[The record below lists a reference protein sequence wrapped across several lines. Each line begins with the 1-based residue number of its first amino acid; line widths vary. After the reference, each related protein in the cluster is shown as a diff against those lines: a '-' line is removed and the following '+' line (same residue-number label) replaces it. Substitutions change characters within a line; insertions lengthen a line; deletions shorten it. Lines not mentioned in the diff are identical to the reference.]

1 MLVNLSVAR
10 FSPNFAKILKKTIK
24 DIAEVIIPR
33 VFLSLE
39 KIIIILKKITPRLDM
54 NFVNVDKKIFLIS
67 RFNFI
72 RLNYFTTLEI
82 VSVNI
87 YFNLHNN

>member
-1 MLVNLSVAR
+1 MLVSLSVAR
-10 FSPNFAKILKKTIK
+10 FSPNFAKILKKIIR

-39 KIIIILKKITPRLDM
+39 KIIIILKKITPRPDI
-54 NFVNVDKKIFLIS
+54 NFVNVDKKIFLIR

-72 RLNYFTTLEI
+72 ILNYFTRLEI
-82 VSVNI
+82 GLVNI
-87 YFNLHNN
+87 YFNIHNN